1 MLEGLK
7 QVRAAFSLLNPED
20 IRGRAMRPVA
30 IGLVATS
37 SRGYRELEEFLAPPA
52 LPAEVREAALA
63 GVCRAGDEDSAAQV
77 DMVLYESGLPCP
89 RGAFRHNRADPEI
102 TVSEIL
108 AAHEENSLAL
118 ARRFP
123 AFRKTVVAHIVQ
135 SVSRENAL
143 FAIATALPNI
153 MPSMFELPWT
163 FGEFASDTAFLTVNQ
178 VRMAFLIAAAS
189 GGEVGFGKQ
198 KLEILSI
205 GAGAFGWRAIARE
218 LAGKIPLGAGLIPKG
233 AIAYAATFLV
243 GKGLERYHLGS
254 APYAANEQKALYQE
268 GYQHGKALAESY
280 SKNLS

>member
-7 QVRAAFSLLNPED
+7 QFRAAFSLLNPED
-20 IRGRAMRPVA
+20 IRGRAMRPLA

-37 SRGYRELEEFLAPPA
+37 SRGYRELEEFLTPTA

-63 GVCRAGDEDSAAQV
+63 NVHRAGDEDSAAQV
-77 DMVLYESGLPCP
+77 DMVVYESGLPCP
-89 RGAFRHNRADPEI
+89 RGAFRHHRADPAA
-102 TVSEIL
+102 TVAEIL

-118 ARRFP
+118 ARQFP
-123 AFRKTVVAHIVQ
+123 VFRKTVVGRIVQ

-153 MPSMFELPWT
+153 MPSLFELPWT

-178 VRMAFLIAAAS
+178 VRMALLIAAAS
-189 GGEVGFGKQ
+189 GGEVGFAKQ

-205 GAGAFGWRAIARE
+205 GASAFGWRAIARE

-233 AIAYAATFLV
+233 AIAYAGTFLV

-254 APYAANEQKALYQE
+254 PPHAAHERKELYQE
-268 GYQHGKALAESY
+268 AYQHGKALAESY
-280 SKNLS
+280 SKDLT